1 MICST
6 VSVAAGPEAAYVVF
20 MMECI
25 DSTKQGEHGAL
36 ILKCAAVHVV
46 VPFIMYIDNTAL
58 KDRIM
63 TS

>member
-36 ILKCAAVHVV
+36 ILKCAAVHVL
-46 VPFIMYIDNTAL
+46 VPFIML
-58 KDRIM
+58 VHR
-63 TS
+63 